1 MSSARLSSYPK
12 RGAVGLVTAMV
23 LALLSTLVAPAH
35 ATTLRP
41 VHATTLCPARAT
53 ALSAPPAGGNATV
66 ALDTKVPTDPVE
78 LGAFFNKIVPVQLDT
93 YRIPGATVSVV
104 KDGVLLFA
112 KGYGSADVANRIPV
126 QADRTLFHIGS
137 ITKLFTW
144 TAVMQL
150 VEQGKL
156 DLHADV
162 NLYLEDFQI
171 PATYPEPITLHHL
184 LTHTPGFDD
193 QLSNI
198 FSFGPASL
206 VSLDVYLE
214 REMPTRVYRPGDI
227 IAYSNY
233 GAGLAGYIVEQVSGE
248 PYEGYIEN
256 HILEPL
262 GMAHSSP
269 RQPVP
274 PALAADEANGYS
286 TMMRE
291 ALETQEYLPNAPAG
305 GISATAIDMA
315 KFMLAHLQ
323 NGAYDG
329 SRILQERTVQEMHRQ
344 HYTSDPRL
352 SGFAYGFMEWDR
364 NGQHILWHSGGTAVF
379 FSMLMLLPEDNL
391 GVFYSFNGTGGSTA
405 RVKLRQAFLDHYFPA
420 QIAELHPLPD
430 HTQRVS
436 RYTGLYRESRFGFST
451 ADKLFYAFSWVV
463 EGSANPDGTLH
474 YRDEDWIEVE
484 PLVFRQ
490 VDGQGWLIF
499 EQDARGNVIRAYQ
512 DIDPHEAQIRMAW
525 SEDPMLLMAVGGLC
539 LILFLSTLIGWP
551 VAALVDRRQ
560 GRTRAT
566 AREARMARRL
576 MAAISALHLL
586 SPLWMGGT
594 AAIIAVRN
602 PLALMGSS
610 QTILTVPLAFSFI
623 AVILTA
629 GAVVFTFLA
638 WKNRFWGTLGR
649 VHYTLVTL
657 GALSFAGWLYYWNLL
672 GWHF

>member
-1 MSSARLSSYPK
+1 MSSARLSSFPK

-23 LALLSTLVAPAH
+23 LALLSVFPAPVYAITLHPAH
-35 ATTLRP
+35 AT
-41 VHATTLCPARAT
+41 VS
-53 ALSAPPAGGNATV
+53 SAPPVGGDAIV
-66 ALDTKVPTDPVE
+66 ALDTKAPIDPVE
-78 LGAFFNKIVPVQLDT
+78 LEAFFDGIVPLQLDT
-93 YRIPGATVSVV
+93 YQIPGATVSVV
-104 KDGVLLFA
+104 KDGTLLLA
-112 KGYGSADVANRIPV
+112 KGYGSADVANQVPV

-150 VEQGKL
+150 VERGKL

-162 NLYLEDFQI
+162 NRYLEDFQI

-198 FSFGPASL
+198 FSFDPASL

-214 REMPTRVYRPGDI
+214 REMPSQVYPPGDI

-248 PYEGYIEN
+248 PYGQYVEN

-274 PALAADEANGYS
+274 PALAADEAKGYS
-286 TMMRE
+286 TMMGG
-291 ALETQEYLPNAPAG
+291 ALETREYLPNAPAG
-305 GISATAIDMA
+305 GISATATDMA

-329 SRILQERTVQEMHRQ
+329 SRILQEATAQEMHRQ

-352 SGFAYGFMEWDR
+352 SGLAYGFMEWDR

-379 FSMLMLLPEDNL
+379 FSMLMLLPEDDL

-405 RVKLRQAFLDHYFPA
+405 RVELRQAFLDHYFPA
-420 QIAELHPLPD
+420 QIAEPRPLPD
-430 HTQRVS
+430 YARRVS

-463 EGSANPDGTLH
+463 KGSANPDGTLH

-490 VDGQGWLIF
+490 VDGQGLLIF
-499 EQDARGNVIRAYQ
+499 EEDARGNVIRAYQ

-525 SEDPMLLMAVGGLC
+525 FEDPTLLMAAGGLC
-539 LILFLSTLIGWP
+539 LILFLSTLIGWA

-560 GRTRAT
+560 GKARAT
-566 AREARMARRL
+566 TWEARLARRL
-576 MAAISALHLL
+576 MVAISALHLL
-586 SPLWMGGT
+586 CPLWMVGT
-594 AAIIAVRN
+594 AAIIAARN

-623 AVILTA
+623 AVILTV
-629 GAVVFTFLA
+629 GAVVFTLLA
-638 WKNRFWGTLGR
+638 WKNRFWGALGR
-649 VHYTLVTL
+649 VHYTLVTM
-657 GALSFAGWLYYWNLL
+657 GAVLFAGWLYYWNLL

>member
-1 MSSARLSSYPK
+1 MSSARLSSFPK
-12 RGAVGLVTAMV
+12 RGAVGLATAVV
-23 LALLSTLVAPAH
+23 LALLSVVAAPVYAITLHPAH
-35 ATTLRP
+35 TT
-41 VHATTLCPARAT
+41 AS
-53 ALSAPPAGGNATV
+53 SAPHAGGNAI
-66 ALDTKVPTDPVE
+66 AAPDTKATTDPVE
-78 LGAFFNKIVPVQLDT
+78 LEAFFDGIVPLQLDT

-104 KDGVLLFA
+104 KDGALLFA
-112 KGYGSADVANRIPV
+112 KGYGSADVANQVPV

-150 VEQGKL
+150 VEQGEL

-162 NLYLEDFQI
+162 NRYLDFQI

-198 FSFGPASL
+198 FSFDPTSL
-206 VSLDVYLE
+206 APLDVYLE
-214 REMPTRVYRPGDI
+214 REMPSRVYPPGDI

-274 PALAADEANGYS
+274 LALAADEAKGYS
-286 TMMRE
+286 TMMGE
-291 ALETQEYLPNAPAG
+291 ALETREYLPNTPAG
-305 GISATAIDMA
+305 GISATATDMA

-323 NGAYDG
+323 NGAYDS
-329 SRILQERTVQEMHRQ
+329 SRILQETTVQEMHRQ
-344 HYTSDPRL
+344 HHTSDPRL
-352 SGFAYGFMEWDR
+352 SGLAYGFMEWDR

-379 FSMLMLLPEDNL
+379 FSMLMLLPEDDL

-405 RVKLRQAFLDHYFPA
+405 RVELRQAFLDHCFPA
-420 QIAELHPLPD
+420 QVAEPHPLPD
-430 HTQRVS
+430 YAQRVS

-463 EGSANPDGTLH
+463 KGSANPDGTLH
-474 YRDEDWIEVE
+474 YRGEDWIEVE

-490 VDGQGWLIF
+490 VDGQGLLIF
-499 EQDARGNVIRAYQ
+499 EEDARGNVIRVYQ

-525 SEDPMLLMAVGGLC
+525 FEDPTLLMAAGGLC
-539 LILFLSTLIGWP
+539 LMLFLSTLIGWA

-560 GRTRAT
+560 GKTRAT
-566 AREARMARRL
+566 TREARTARRL
-576 MAAISALHLL
+576 MAAISTLHLL
-586 SPLWMGGT
+586 CPLWMGVT
-594 AAIIAVRN
+594 AAIIAARN
-602 PLALMGSS
+602 PLALMGSN
-610 QTILTVPLAFSFI
+610 QTILTVPLALSFI
-623 AVILTA
+623 AVILTV

-657 GALSFAGWLYYWNLL
+657 GAVLFAGWLYYWNLL